1 MTIRDRVLKGL
12 GVLVGAAGLAYPVC
26 AAVCPRGKGDCPYPG
41 KCFLYTDVD
50 TNSIC
55 DYTRSTTSSAPA
67 GSNAVVQTAPATPA
81 SGVTT
86 TTTTAT
92 ATTTTPV
99 PVSPGPNTL
108 GLLPFSA
115 LLAGAFA
122 FIVATAVLFIGLRS
136 GRFGGRTQD
145 PGPALALSS
154 LFGLG
159 IGEIVTYLLMGQN
172 TSASL
177 FAAVYLLAGT
187 VLTAY
192 AWKSGALSRTV
203 VLGLTVMSV
212 LFGFVFL
219 APLMPIEFIG
229 LVGLV
234 TGTQTLAP
242 GIIGILGGIGLALV
256 AGRTFCGHICPVGS
270 IQELAYTVPV
280 QKITGLPGRYLEI
293 LRAVIAVAS
302 VVAGLYLVSIMEY
315 TGVYDF
321 FSLTLSTGFLV
332 FAGFLVLS
340 AFVYRP
346 VCRGICPFGLIF
358 SIPSHVSRY
367 RLRRTGSC
375 ITCSKCE
382 KACPAR
388 VAGRDASKRECYLCG
403 RCTDVCPV
411 EGALAYSA
419 AE

>member
-1 MTIRDRVLKGL
+1 MTSRESIRKGL
-12 GVLVGAAGLAYPVC
+12 GVLIGAAGLAYPVC

-41 KCFLYTDVD
+41 KCFLYTDMD

-55 DYTRSTTSSAPA
+55 DYTRSSTSSSGSSSSVAVQTTS
-67 GSNAVVQTAPATPA
+67 ATPTP
-81 SGVTT
+81 GVTTATT
-86 TTTTAT
+86 TTTTT
-92 ATTTTPV
+92 SV

-115 LLAGAFA
+115 LLAGVLA

-136 GRFGGRTQD
+136 GRFGGRTPG

-154 LFGLG
+154 FFGLG
-159 IGEIVTYLLMGQN
+159 AAEIVTYLLMDQN

-192 AWKSGALSRTV
+192 AWRGGALSRTI
-203 VLGLTVMSV
+203 VLGLAVMSV

-219 APLMPIEFIG
+219 APLMPIEFVG

-234 TGTQTLAP
+234 TGTQTLTP
-242 GIIGILGGIGLALV
+242 GIIGILGGIGLALIT
-256 AGRTFCGHICPVGS
+256 GRTFCGHICPVGS

-280 QKITGLPGRYLEI
+280 KKITSLQGRYLEI
-293 LRAVIAVAS
+293 LRGVIAVAS
-302 VVAGLYLVSIMEY
+302 VVAGMFLVSIMEY

-332 FAGFLVLS
+332 FAGLLIIS
-340 AFVYRP
+340 AFIYRP
-346 VCRGICPFGLIF
+346 VCRGLCPFGLIF
-358 SIPSHVSRY
+358 SIPSHFSRY

-375 ITCSKCE
+375 ITCKKCE
-382 KACPAR
+382 KVCPAQ
-388 VAGRDASKRECYLCG
+388 VAGRDASRRECYLCG
-403 RCTDVCPV
+403 RCSDVCPV
-411 EGALAYSA
+411 EGALVYSA
-419 AE
+419 